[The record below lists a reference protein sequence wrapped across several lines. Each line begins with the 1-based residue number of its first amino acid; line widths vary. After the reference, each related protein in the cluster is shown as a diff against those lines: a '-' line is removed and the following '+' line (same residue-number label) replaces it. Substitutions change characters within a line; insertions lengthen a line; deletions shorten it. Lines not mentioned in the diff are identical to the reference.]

1 MNGANQQ
8 TEVPYAMTLRECADV
23 LGITPG
29 GVFMAE
35 KAALRKAKAVLAR
48 KGYTAEVLLPVL
60 RSL

>member
-1 MNGANQQ
+1 MKCNEQ
-8 TEVPYAMTLRECADV
+8 TEVPYAMTLRECAAV

-35 KAALRKAKAVLAR
+35 KSALRKAKAVLAR
-48 KGYTAEVLLPVL
+48 KGYTPDVLLPLL